1 MQNTKIFIWIGITIV
16 VLLSL
21 ASAVMSYLSFK
32 DRNKQ
37 QVVVVKSEPPE
48 YKVFIPSLPE
58 QMDFCGEKV
67 PLNDFDVRERIER
80 ELLVNSHWYSATIL
94 YIKRANRWFPVIEPI
109 LKKYGVPDDFKYLA
123 VIESG
128 LINVVSPAGAAGF
141 WQFMEAAG
149 KKHGLEINKEVDER
163 YNVEMATEA
172 ACRYL
177 KESYSKY
184 RNWTLSA
191 ASYNYG
197 LNGVDKQISRQE
209 TSNYYNLYLNE
220 ETYRFVARILA
231 VKEILRNP
239 KKFGFDI
246 KAEELYPQIPVK
258 RIIVKSSINDLVQFA
273 AKNDINYKIL
283 KILNPWLRDKKLTNI
298 TGKRYTILIP
308 ENEEF
313 LLENE

>member
-1 MQNTKIFIWIGITIV
+1 
-16 VLLSL
+16 
-21 ASAVMSYLSFK
+21 
-32 DRNKQ
+32 
-37 QVVVVKSEPPE
+37 
-48 YKVFIPSLPE
+48 
-58 QMDFCGEKV
+58 
-67 PLNDFDVRERIER
+67 
-80 ELLVNSHWYSATIL
+80 
-94 YIKRANRWFPVIEPI
+94 
-109 LKKYGVPDDFKYLA
+109 
-123 VIESG
+123 
-128 LINVVSPAGAAGF
+128 
-141 WQFMEAAG
+141 
-149 KKHGLEINKEVDER
+149 LEINKEVDER

-258 RIIVKSSINDLVQFA
+258 RIIVKSGINDLVQFA
-273 AKNDINYKIL
+273 AKNEINYKIL